1 VVPDGVASRVLRGL
15 FVVYVAATAL
25 HIGLVMAHEPF
36 AFDAWNLAVDTKA
49 QPFSF
54 ARWFDYGWYEY
65 THSNPRIGQWLTYLA
80 YKLEGFAPIATP
92 IAYLGLAL
100 AVTVL
105 GLGRF
110 PGGRH
115 AAGGGPA
122 RSVGRDLA
130 LTAIAI
136 GFAWFAL
143 PRIGM
148 IMFCRAYGAN
158 YLYGAAIQLW
168 FLVPLRLG
176 LGDHGARRA
185 WVAYGVLGVVAGMC
199 NEHTG
204 PTLVLF
210 MVGYAAWR
218 QRTTGLVPRLAWAGA
233 LGSALGFAAI
243 FFAPG
248 QASRYEGLATKVSL
262 VGRLLQ
268 RGITNNLDIFRDWMI
283 GCAPVLGLIVIAL
296 VIARRDLS
304 TSGPPASPASPAPP
318 GTPGPRGT
326 PSAFD
331 RPLHLVG
338 TALIAGTLITAT
350 VFVSPKLGP
359 RFYLHGA
366 ALVLAGFL
374 AIADQALSST
384 RRLAPFV
391 GLALCASVYAGVRSL
406 QLYYRLGDASAER
419 LAALAATPR
428 GGVFTA
434 ASFEQVDDSWWFLG
448 DDFRDVKKRDLVAA
462 YFGLRG
468 VIFRAVDI
476 EAPLG
481 VSDVRLVPR
490 YQVTPASCLDEHGG
504 LDLGT
509 YRGIDIGAVHQAM
522 QAAIERLRERLAPAG
537 RLDRL
542 DLVVDFAGAAP
553 PLPRPTLLV
562 GRWLPDGFVGYAGAI
577 ERKGTSKTR
586 AIKLPRALAGT
597 DFEIY
602 AYQVDGEARRLGTAR
617 DAALE
622 YVPWKRGAYWALACH
637 PAECFVIA
645 AARVL

>member
-1 VVPDGVASRVLRGL
+1 VVPHGVASRVLRGL

-110 PGGRH
+110 PGGRD

-406 QLYYRLGDASAER
+406 PLYYRLGDASAER

-490 YQVTPASCLDEHGG
+490 YQVTPTSCLDEHGG

-562 GRWLPDGFVGYAGAI
+562 GRWLPAGFVGYAGAI

-586 AIKLPRALAGT
+586 AIKLPRALSGT

>member
-1 VVPDGVASRVLRGL
+1 MATRALRGL
-15 FVVYVAATAL
+15 FVAYVAATAV

-80 YKLEGFAPIATP
+80 YKLEYFAPIATP

-100 AVTVL
+100 AVSVL
-105 GLGRF
+105 GLGRW
-110 PGGRH
+110 PGARH
-115 AAGGGPA
+115 PVAGGSA
-122 RSVGRDLA
+122 RTVGRDLA

-136 GFAWFAL
+136 GFAWFAI

-176 LGDHGARRA
+176 LGGHGSRRTC
-185 WVAYGVLGVVAGMC
+185 VAYGILGLVAGMC

-210 MVGYAAWR
+210 MMGYAVWR
-218 QRTTGLVPRLAWAGA
+218 QRTTGVLPRLAWAGA

-262 VGRLLQ
+262 IGRLLQ
-268 RGITNNLDIFRDWMI
+268 RGITSNLDIFRDWVLA
-283 GCAPVLGLIVIAL
+283 CAPVLGLIVVAL
-296 VIARRDLS
+296 VLARRDPPAPS
-304 TSGPPASPASPAPP
+304 EVPATSGAGRAGAREARGGPGASQ
-318 GTPGPRGT
+318 
-326 PSAFD
+326 
-331 RPLHLVG
+331 PLQLVG
-338 TALIAGTLITAT
+338 MALAAGTLITAT

-374 AIADQALSST
+374 AVADQALSTT

-391 GLALCASVYAGVRSL
+391 GLAISASVYAGVRSL
-406 QLYYRLGDASAER
+406 PLYYRLAGASAER
-419 LAALAATPR
+419 LAALSATTR

-434 ASFEQVDDSWWFLG
+434 ESFEQVDDSWWFLG
-448 DDFRDVKKRDLVAA
+448 DDFRDVKKRDLVAG

-509 YRGIDIGAVHQAM
+509 YRGIDISSVHQAM
-522 QAAIERLRERLAPAG
+522 QAAIERLRERLAPTG

-542 DLVVDFAGAAP
+542 DLVVDFTGAPP

-562 GRWLPDGFVGYAGAI
+562 GRWRPTGFEGYAGTI
-577 ERKGTSKTR
+577 ERKGTSRTR
-586 AIKLPRALAGT
+586 AIKLPRALSGT

-617 DAALE
+617 DAAPLE

-637 PAECFVIA
+637 PTECFVIA

>member
-1 VVPDGVASRVLRGL
+1 MVPDGVASRVLRGL

-25 HIGLVMAHEPF
+25 HIGLAIAHEPF

-65 THSNPRIGQWLTYLA
+65 THANPRLGQWLTYLA
-80 YKLEGFAPIATP
+80 YKLEDFAPIATP

-115 AAGGGPA
+115 AAAGGPA
-122 RSVGRDLA
+122 RTVGRDLA
-130 LTAIAI
+130 LTVLAI
-136 GFAWFAL
+136 GFAWFAI

-176 LGDHGARRA
+176 VGGKGSRRA
-185 WVAYGVLGVVAGMC
+185 CIAYGVLGVVAGMC

-210 MVGYAAWR
+210 MVGYAVWR
-218 QRTTGLVPRLAWAGA
+218 QRATGAVPRLAWAGA
-233 LGSALGFAAI
+233 LGSVLGFAAI

-262 VGRLLQ
+262 LGRLLQ
-268 RGITNNLDIFRDWMI
+268 RGITSNLDIFRDWMI

-296 VIARRDLS
+296 VLARRD
-304 TSGPPASPASPAPP
+304 PPAAISGADRAGARGVLGAPQ
-318 GTPGPRGT
+318 
-326 PSAFD
+326 
-331 RPLHLVG
+331 PLQLVG
-338 TALIAGTLITAT
+338 AALLAGTLITAT

-374 AIADQALSST
+374 AVADQALTST

-406 QLYYRLGDASAER
+406 PLYYRLSDASAAR
-419 LAALAATPR
+419 LAALAATPP

-434 ASFEQVDDSWWFLG
+434 ESFEQVDDSWWFLG

-476 EAPLG
+476 DAPLG

-509 YRGIDIGAVHQAM
+509 YRGIDIAAVHQAM
-522 QAAIERLRERLAPAG
+522 QAAIARLRERLGPTG

-542 DLVVDFAGAAP
+542 DLVVDFTGAPP

-562 GRWLPDGFVGYAGAI
+562 GRWLPDGLVGYAGAI

-586 AIKLPRALAGT
+586 AIKLPRALWGT

-602 AYQVDGEARRLGTAR
+602 AYQVDGEARRLGTAH
-617 DAALE
+617 DAAPLE

-637 PAECFVIA
+637 PTECFVIA